1 MGLDSST
8 NNSNFAF
15 GDENLSVF
23 YGFQSSKS
31 EDDSIKKENDNN
43 NLEEETI
50 GQTGESNIIPEKKI
64 RIPVT
69 FEWDKGGNNVYVTG
83 NFCNW
88 NQFFL
93 MKKDKDGKFNLKL
106 NLPKG
111 IYQYKFKVDEEWEYN
126 DKFPTCNENGIINN
140 YIDTNNLWNE
150 PKIIEERT
158 NTGNSTN
165 ITDNYEFSKISKKSF
180 LKSKN
185 CSYLKQ
191 KIYSNYMPNKD
202 ELKEK
207 IPELPIQYKSCININ
222 LFSNQNNIGNKKFF
236 RITEKNILSDNFS
249 FKNIEIIH
257 HDQINHLN
265 LNKRQFINNNGIYKN
280 IISSITSR
288 YRNKFTTFV
297 YYKNNQK

>member
-15 GDENLSVF
+15 GDENLSVY

-93 MKKDKDGKFNLKL
+93 MKKDKDGKVNLKL

-140 YIDTNNLWNE
+140 YIDICGMNQKLLKKGQILE
-150 PKIIEERT
+150 IPQILQIIM
-158 NTGNSTN
+158 N
-165 ITDNYEFSKISKKSF
+165 F
-180 LKSKN
+180 
-185 CSYLKQ
+185 Q
-191 KIYSNYMPNKD
+191 KFQK
-202 ELKEK
+202 
-207 IPELPIQYKSCININ
+207 N
-222 LFSNQNNIGNKKFF
+222 LF
-236 RITEKNILSDNFS
+236 
-249 FKNIEIIH
+249 
-257 HDQINHLN
+257 
-265 LNKRQFINNNGIYKN
+265 
-280 IISSITSR
+280 
-288 YRNKFTTFV
+288 
-297 YYKNNQK
+297 